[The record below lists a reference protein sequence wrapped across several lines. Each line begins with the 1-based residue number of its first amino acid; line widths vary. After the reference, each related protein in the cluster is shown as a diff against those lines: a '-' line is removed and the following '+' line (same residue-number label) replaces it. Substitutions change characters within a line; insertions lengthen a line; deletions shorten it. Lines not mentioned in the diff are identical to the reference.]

1 MGDKAVEEVI
11 KSLLDKGLTKEEIK
25 DLFHSTSSG
34 ISIEVF
40 NKLFPESS

>member
-1 MGDKAVEEVI
+1 MGDKTVEEVI
-11 KSLLDKGLTKEEIK
+11 KFLLDKGLTKEEIK
-25 DLFHSTSSG
+25 DVFSSG